1 MIMPEQQPLLD
12 LPTEVSPPAQPLAV
26 LPAGCQT
33 KSPPPKYRPVVREQ
47 AVMANF
53 HLDELIPADHKARAI
68 WEMLGALDL
77 GKFAERV
84 KSKQGQVGRPA
95 WDPQLLCSVWLY
107 GYSEGISSARELERI
122 MSHEPGLMW
131 LSGMSEIGHHTLS
144 DFRVERKA
152 ELDELFSQLLAALEE
167 AKLVDLSRVMH
178 DGSKIRARAAA
189 DSFRRERP
197 AQERLARWKEWVEQ
211 DPQADTTKR
220 REAAQQRAKEEMGA
234 KLQAAL
240 AELEQIRQNKKSEE
254 DKQQARVSITEP
266 EARMMKHG
274 DGGIGPSYNLQV
286 STEASHGVIVGMEL
300 TQNGSDDHALEP
312 AVDHLQQ
319 TLGRDPQQVVVD
331 GGYINRDSIT
341 KMEARGVDLIGPT
354 KDPRERAEAA
364 MKAAGIDPKFA
375 PHFFIFDNES
385 QTLQCPA
392 GKPLHYVRKN
402 TKRGNQYR
410 IYQASGADCHP
421 CEFQKQCCPNT
432 PKKGRTVQRLEKEDE
447 VVERFRQKM
456 ETETAQQIYKKRS
469 QVAEFPFA
477 NMKDK
482 YGLRKFRVFGRWK
495 AAAEAKWVGMT
506 NNVMIWIRLVWRK
519 RIEPTAVA
527 A

>member
-1 MIMPEQQPLLD
+1 MLEQQSRLD
-12 LPTEVSPPAQPLAV
+12 LPTEFGPPARPLAE
-26 LPAGCQT
+26 LPAGCPT
-33 KSPPPKYRPVVREQ
+33 KGSRPKYRRVVREQ
-47 AVMANF
+47 TVMVNLD
-53 HLDELIPADHKARAI
+53 LDELIPADHKARAI

-84 KSKQGQVGRPA
+84 KSQQGQVGRSA

-144 DFRVERKA
+144 DFRVDRKA
-152 ELDELFSQLLAALEE
+152 ELDDLFSQLLTVLEE
-167 AKLVDLSRVMH
+167 AKLVDLSRVMQ

-189 DSFRRERP
+189 DSFRREQR
-197 AQERLARWKEWVEQ
+197 AEERLARWKEWVEQ
-211 DPQADTTKR
+211 DPRADTTRR
-220 REAAQQRAKEEMGA
+220 REVARQRAKEAMEA

-240 AELEQIRQNKKSEE
+240 AEWEQIRKNMKSEA
-254 DKQQARVSITEP
+254 DKQQVRVSLTEP
-266 EARMMKHG
+266 EARMMKHR

-300 TQNGSDDHALEP
+300 TQHGSDDHALEP
-312 AVDHLQQ
+312 AMDHLKE
-319 TLGRDPQQVVVD
+319 TLGRDPEQVVVD

-341 KMEARGVDLIGPT
+341 KMEAREVDLIGPA

-364 MKAAGIDPKFA
+364 MKAAGIDPQFA
-375 PHFFIFDNES
+375 PHFFIFDNEN

-402 TKRGNQYR
+402 TKRGNQYG
-410 IYQASGADCHP
+410 IYQASGADCQQ

-432 PKKGRTVQRLEKEDE
+432 PSKGRTVQRLEKEDE

-456 ETETAQQIYKKRS
+456 ATERAQQIYKQRS

-495 AAAEAKWVGMT
+495 AAAEAKWVGLT
-506 NNVMIWIRLVWRK
+506 NNVMIWIRLIWR
-519 RIEPTAVA
+519 RRLEPAGMA